1 MALSTQER
9 DELRYAKSLL
19 EHPSLAARITS
30 IIGTPIEKG
39 FDLLP
44 AKWSAA
50 VTRATRSALQKALNL
65 AVTTMADHS
74 APVASSDV
82 QHKILA
88 VMSGAAGGAFGLS
101 AIAVELPFS
110 TTVMLRSIA
119 DIARSE
125 GEKIR
130 SLETKLACIEVFA
143 LGGRSKTND
152 AAETGYFAVRTA
164 LARAVSEAA
173 QYIAERG
180 LAEEGAPAIVRLI
193 TQIAGR
199 FSVAVSEK
207 AAAQAVP
214 VVGAAGGAIVNLVF
228 IDHFQDMARGHFVV
242 RRLERLHGAD
252 LIRAEYERL
261 AV

>member
-1 MALSTQER
+1 
-9 DELRYAKSLL
+9 
-19 EHPSLAARITS
+19 
-30 IIGTPIEKG
+30 
-39 FDLLP
+39 
-44 AKWSAA
+44 
-50 VTRATRSALQKALNL
+50 
-65 AVTTMADHS
+65 
-74 APVASSDV
+74 
-82 QHKILA
+82 
-88 VMSGAAGGAFGLS
+88 
-101 AIAVELPFS
+101 
-110 TTVMLRSIA
+110 
-119 DIARSE
+119 
-125 GEKIR
+125 
-130 SLETKLACIEVFA
+130 LACIEVFA

-214 VVGAAGGAIVNLVF
+214 VIGAAGGAIVNLIF

-242 RRLERLHGAD
+242 RRLERFHGAD